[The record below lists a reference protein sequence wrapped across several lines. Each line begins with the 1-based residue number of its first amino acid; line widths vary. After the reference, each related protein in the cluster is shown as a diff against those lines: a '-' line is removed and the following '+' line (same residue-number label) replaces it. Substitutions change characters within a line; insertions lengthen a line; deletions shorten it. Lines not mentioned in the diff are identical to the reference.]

1 LSSGVFGSDG
11 LVSSIVGSESG
22 SISAQLVQGTHGTQ
36 FLQPGGIRV
45 AVGHAW
51 IVDVAVAVA
60 VAAGGLIVQTQLWVL
75 LLLLLL
81 LLWVLI
87 AQLQNLQTQNAR
99 RAEKDLNSE
108 LLLWLL

>member
-1 LSSGVFGSDG
+1 VFPDG
-11 LVSSIVGSESG
+11 LITPIVGPEPG

-51 IVDVAVAVA
+51 IVDVA
-60 VAAGGLIVQTQLWVL
+60 AAAAATGGLIVETQLWVLLL

>member
-60 VAAGGLIVQTQLWVL
+60 AGGLIVQTQLWV